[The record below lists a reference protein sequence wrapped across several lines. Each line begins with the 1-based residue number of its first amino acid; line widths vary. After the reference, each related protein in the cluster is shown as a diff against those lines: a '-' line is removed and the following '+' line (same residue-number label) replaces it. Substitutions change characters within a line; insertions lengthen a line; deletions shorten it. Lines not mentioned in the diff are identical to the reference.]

1 MATRHQARESVVT
14 LLYAYDIGNSDIEK
28 YKEDI
33 LEDKKIRNKQKE
45 FALSLY
51 NGVIEN
57 LEAIDKE
64 INKHLKEWKID
75 SIGNIERAILRLGT
89 YEILYTPLESAV
101 VINEAIELSKTLA
114 NETAPK
120 FINGVLD
127 AIKRDKSW
135 SYVLH

>member
-14 LLYAYDIGNSDIEK
+14 LLYANDIGNSDIEK
-28 YKEDI
+28 YLDDI

-57 LEAIDKE
+57 LDKIDKE
-64 INKHLKEWKID
+64 INKHLKEWKLD

-89 YEILYTPLESAV
+89 YEILFGNLDSAV

-114 NETAPK
+114 TDTAPK

-127 AIKRDKSW
+127 AIKRDKI
-135 SYVLH
+135 

>member
-28 YKEDI
+28 YLDEI

-51 NGVIEN
+51 NGVINN
-57 LEAIDKE
+57 LEKIDEE
-64 INKHLKEWKID
+64 INKHLKEWKLD
-75 SIGNIERAILRLGT
+75 SIGNIERAILRLGA
-89 YEILYTPLESAV
+89 YEILFSSLDSAV

-114 NETAPK
+114 ADTAPK

-127 AIKRDKSW
+127 AIKRDAS
-135 SYVLH
+135 